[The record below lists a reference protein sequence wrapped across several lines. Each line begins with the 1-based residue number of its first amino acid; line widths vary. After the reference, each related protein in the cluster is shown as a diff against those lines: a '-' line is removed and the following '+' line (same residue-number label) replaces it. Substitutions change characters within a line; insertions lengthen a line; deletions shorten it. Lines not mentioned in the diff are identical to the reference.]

1 MVNGKSNLNATAEE
15 NTRGT
20 AVADNNSNCDKNIGK
35 GVGGGTIIHSEA
47 KTTNNGHSNSVEAR
61 NNR

>member
-1 MVNGKSNLNATAEE
+1 MVNGKSNLSVTAEE

-35 GVGGGTIIHSEA
+35 GVIHSEA
-47 KTTNNGHSNSVEAR
+47 KTTNNGHSNSVDAR